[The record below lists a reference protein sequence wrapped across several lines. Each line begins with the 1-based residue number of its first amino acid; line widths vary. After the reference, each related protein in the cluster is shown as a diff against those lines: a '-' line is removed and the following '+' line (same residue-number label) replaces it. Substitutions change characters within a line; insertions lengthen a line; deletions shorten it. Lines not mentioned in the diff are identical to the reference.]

1 MSCPQPEPLSDS
13 EFLRRLN
20 QRATAQRVPLAGSLA
35 LTARCNLRCAHC
47 YLPPHRDNG
56 ARPTRELDTAAWLS
70 ILDQAADAG
79 CLELLLTG
87 GEPLRRPDFPALYR
101 HARRRGTLVTVFTN
115 GTLVS
120 DDTVALF
127 TDLPPRQIEI
137 SLYGATAETYERVTG
152 VRGSFERCLAGLRRL
167 LEAHL
172 PVSLKTVL
180 MTLNVHELPALRRLA
195 QAHGV
200 KFRLDP
206 AVFPRLDGDPTP
218 LQWRVPPREA
228 VALEMADEFTLRAS
242 RELFRQQRALPP
254 VATLYQC
261 SAGVTAFHV
270 DADGAL
276 RPCVMVAQPS
286 ADLRAQSFRRAWES
300 VIPALRERT
309 PPPAFACSACDK
321 RSLCGYCPA
330 FFALETGAEGTP
342 SAYLCALGQLR
353 HAAILTTTGERNP
366 VQREEV
372 HNGLCNPT
380 NEETGLREAP
390 AASH

>member
-35 LTARCNLRCAHC
+35 LTSRCNLRCAHC
-47 YLPPHRDNG
+47 YASPAQRGDG
-56 ARPTRELDTAAWLS
+56 PTRELDTAAWLS
-70 ILDQAADAG
+70 VLDQVADAG

-87 GEPLRRPDFPALYR
+87 GEPLLRPDFPAIYR
-101 HARRRGTLVTVFTN
+101 HARRRGLLVTLFTN

-120 DDTVALF
+120 DEAVALF
-127 TDLPPRQIEI
+127 TDLPLRQIEI
-137 SLYGATAETYERVTG
+137 TLYGATAETYERVTG

-180 MTLNVHELPALRRLA
+180 MTLNAHELPALRRLA

-206 AVFPRLDGDPTP
+206 ALFPRLDGDPTP
-218 LQWRVPPREA
+218 LQWRVPAHEA
-228 VALEMADEFTLRAS
+228 VALEMADELTRRTS
-242 RELFRQQRALPP
+242 QELFRQQNALPP
-254 VATLYQC
+254 RATLYQC
-261 SAGVTAFHV
+261 AAGVTTFHV
-270 DADGAL
+270 DAGGAL
-276 RPCVMVAQPS
+276 RPCLMVADPS
-286 ADLRAQSFRRAWES
+286 VDLRAQSFRSAWES
-300 VIPALRERT
+300 AIPALHERM
-309 PPPAFACSACDK
+309 PPPAFACSGCDK
-321 RSLCGYCPA
+321 RALCGYCPA
-330 FFALETGAEGTP
+330 FFALENGTEGAP

-353 HAAILTTTGERNP
+353 YAAILPTMGDKNP
-366 VQREEV
+366 VQREGV
-372 HNGLCNPT
+372 HDGLCNPT
-380 NEETGLREAP
+380 NEEIGLREAP